1 MLYFLATIVLDHAH
15 LASPIVMAWTN
26 RRFRNHMLERPAKF
40 ILLPILCLSAAVWI
54 GAHYARHDL
63 IFEALLLTY
72 GVWNFLHFCMQNYGL
87 VRVAGGRQWLAEV
100 IMVATAVA
108 LLLPLVLPTLW
119 VAILIGV
126 VSLLHWVTA
135 IGLAAIF
142 GRWRWWLL
150 GAVFVVG
157 LFGFLWEIVIP
168 TNDLPRLVMTGIP
181 LWMAIRAGISFAHF
195 LYDRW
200 IWPRSSREMFA

>member
-1 MLYFLATIVLDHAH
+1 
-15 LASPIVMAWTN
+15 
-26 RRFRNHMLERPAKF
+26 MLERPAKF
-40 ILLPILCLSAAVWI
+40 ILLPILCLFAAVWI
-54 GAHYARHDL
+54 GVHNARHDL
-63 IFEALLLTY
+63 LFEALLLTY

-87 VRVAGGRQWLAEV
+87 VRVAGGKQWLAEG

-108 LLLPLVLPTLW
+108 LLLPLVFPTLF
-119 VAILIGV
+119 VAVLIGV

-142 GRWRWWLL
+142 GRWRWLL
-150 GAVFVVG
+150 GAVFIVG
-157 LFGFLWEIVIP
+157 LCGFLWEIVIP
-168 TNDLPRLVMTGIP
+168 TNGLPRLVMTGIP